1 MILLKEAVVHLLQ
14 NHLLIAVILFTL
26 TYSAIVYE
34 KINRMVVALAGAL
47 MMIMLQVISQAHAIE
62 HIDFNTIG
70 LLIGM
75 MVIVLILKRTGVFQ
89 YIAIKSAKLAKGEPW
104 KIMVMFAG
112 VTAIASALL
121 DNVTTILLIAP
132 VTLVITDT
140 LKINPTPFIII
151 EIFAANIGGTGTLIG
166 DPPNIM
172 IGGAT
177 QLSFL
182 DFFINLAPIATIVLV
197 VTIVLLVMI
206 FQKSMTVD
214 EKDKRKVM
222 QFDESKAIQDKKLL
236 LKSLM
241 VLGITI
247 AGFILHAA
255 LKLESAT
262 VAMAGATVLLLIST
276 IEPEDIFTEIEWTTI
291 FFFMGLFILVGSL
304 EEVGLIESLAAK
316 VVELTKGNIFA
327 TAMLVLWMSAILS
340 AFLDNIP
347 FVATMIPLIKS
358 LETLSG
364 TELTPLWWALSLG
377 ACLGGNGTMIGAT
390 ANVIAGGMLEKH
402 GRKLGFFNY
411 MKYGLP
417 LMILSIILSTVY
429 IIIFYL

>member
-1 MILLKEAVVHLLQ
+1 MLDNHILTA
-14 NHLLIAVILFTL
+14 IILFAL
-26 TYSAIVYE
+26 TYCAIIYE

-47 MMIMLQVISQAHAIE
+47 LMIIFQVVSQSRAIE

-89 YIAIKSAKLAKGEPW
+89 YIAIKAAKIAKGEPW
-104 KIMVMFAG
+104 KIMVLFA
-112 VTAIASALL
+112 VATAIASALL

-140 LKINPTPFIII
+140 LGIDPTPFLIM
-151 EIFAANIGGTGTLIG
+151 EIFSANIGGTATLIG

-177 QLSFL
+177 HLSFL
-182 DFFINLAPIATIVLV
+182 DFFINLAPIAAIVLV
-197 VTIVLLVMI
+197 VTILLLVMI
-206 FQKSMTVD
+206 FRKSISVD
-214 EKDKRKVM
+214 EKDKRKVLE
-222 QFDESKAIQDKKLL
+222 FDESKTIQDKKLL
-236 LKSLM
+236 VKSLV

-247 AGFILHAA
+247 VGFVLHAA
-255 LKLESAT
+255 LELESAT
-262 VAMAGATVLLLIST
+262 VAMAGATALLLISG
-276 IEPEDIFTEIEWTTI
+276 IEPEDIFMEIEWTTI

-304 EEVGLIESLAAK
+304 VEVGLIDSLAAR
-316 VVELTKGNIFA
+316 VIELTKGNLFL
-327 TAMLVLWMSAILS
+327 TAMLVLWMSAVLS

-358 LETLSG
+358 LEALSG

-402 GRKLGFFNY
+402 GNKLGFFRY

-417 LMILSIILSTVY
+417 LMLLSIVLSTVY
-429 IIIFYL
+429 IIVFYL

>member
-1 MILLKEAVVHLLQ
+1 
-14 NHLLIAVILFTL
+14 
-26 TYSAIVYE
+26 
-34 KINRMVVALAGAL
+34 MVVALAGAL
-47 MMIMLQVISQAHAIE
+47 LMIIFQVISQARAIE

-75 MVIVLILKRTGVFQ
+75 MVIVMILKRTGVFQ
-89 YIAIKSAKLAKGEPW
+89 YIAIKSAKIAKGEPW
-104 KIMVMFAG
+104 KIMVLFA
-112 VTAIASALL
+112 VATAIASALL

-140 LKINPTPFIII
+140 LEIDPTPFLIM
-151 EIFAANIGGTGTLIG
+151 EIFAANIGGAGTLIG

-177 QLSFL
+177 DLSFL
-182 DFFINLAPIATIVLV
+182 DFFINLAPIAAIVLV

-206 FQKSMTVD
+206 FGKSMSVD
-214 EKDKRKVM
+214 EKEKRKVL
-222 QFDESKAIQDKKLL
+222 QFDEGKAIQDKKLL
-236 LKSLM
+236 LKSLII
-241 VLGITI
+241 LGITI
-247 AGFILHAA
+247 VGFILHAA
-255 LKLESAT
+255 LELESAT
-262 VAMAGATVLLLIST
+262 VAMAGATALLLISG
-276 IEPEDIFTEIEWTTI
+276 IEPEDIFMEIEWTTI

-304 EEVGLIESLAAK
+304 VEVGLIDSLAARVIK
-316 VVELTKGNIFA
+316 LTNGNLFL

-358 LETLSG
+358 LEALSG
-364 TELTPLWWALSLG
+364 TTITPLWWALSLG

-402 GRKLGFFNY
+402 GRKLGFFRY
-411 MKYGLP
+411 MKYGFP
-417 LMILSIILSTVY
+417 LMIVSIILSTVY
-429 IIIFYL
+429 IIVFYL